1 MEILEKFILVVVAV
15 VCMIVL
21 VNLAWNLMKIPSQ
34 NQEAKFEGSKDLV
47 IKGVT
52 SLIYK
57 CFEENQQEKG
67 SVICFKIDFKSN
79 QNISSSDLLDSL
91 NPSRIKKENVVAEDF
106 GDSGKIIIRYEDQFV
121 YVKKVEIEGSS
132 Y

>member
-1 MEILEKFILVVVAV
+1 MEILEKFILVVVAL

-21 VNLAWNLMKIPSQ
+21 INLAWNLVKVPDSNENIR
-34 NQEAKFEGSKDLV
+34 FEGDKSFV

-52 SLIYK
+52 NLIYK
-57 CFEENQQEKG
+57 CFEENQQKKG
-67 SVICFKIDFKSN
+67 SIICFEADFKSS
-79 QNISSSDLLDSL
+79 QNISSSDLLNSL
-91 NPSRIKKENVVAEDF
+91 SSSRIKKENVVAEDL
-106 GDSGKIIIRYEDQFV
+106 GGSGKIIIRYEDQFV

>member
-1 MEILEKFILVVVAV
+1 MEILEKFILVVVAL

-21 VNLAWNLMKIPSQ
+21 VDMAWNLVKVPDS
-34 NQEAKFEGSKDLV
+34 NKNARFEGDKSFV

-52 SLIYK
+52 NLIYR

-67 SVICFKIDFKSN
+67 SVICFEADFKSS
-79 QNISSSDLLDSL
+79 QNISSSDLLNSL
-91 NPSRIKKENVVAEDF
+91 SSLRIKKENVVVEDL
-106 GDSGKIIIRYEDQFV
+106 GDSGKIIIRYENQFV